1 MSKARWILI
10 PPVLVGLLASCGGG
24 GDNVAKGFSSAQGSF
39 EAYTDLTGLNLS
51 EITPIPFESGS
62 GQVSLETTENSS
74 HLVIVTSANTSPSS
88 YTVQLGAGSLP
99 SLSALNAALEGDE
112 EVDPEPDQFHQV
124 LRELESGLGESGE
137 VRPVRRSSLAALTQA
152 PEVGDLET
160 FKVLSTM
167 TSLTRY
173 ETVEAELRIATP
185 NIHFFVETESADQIS
200 DADLEALAD
209 SFEAIILPRDRSL
222 FGEESDI
229 NGDGRITVLM
239 SCVTNRMATSG
250 GIVTGF
256 FFPGDLYAD
265 SSSNPASNEQEIFYT
280 LVPDPDGRCGVPI
293 SAEFATQN
301 ILPGVLA
308 HEFQHMISFNN
319 HVLKGKGAAEEPWL
333 NEAMSHLAEDL
344 CGYGQENPSR
354 VKLFLDQPATTSLI
368 PSTSPQLAERGAAY
382 LFLRYLYEQHPEG
395 GRFVNDLAAG
405 SQRGIQNVLSAF
417 GGDDPS
423 LDEFAE
429 MIGRWAIALA
439 LSDTGIVPDPAYNYR
454 ARSTDPE
461 TGNPTGICLRCDAAD
476 GRGTVLNGPAISTVA
491 SFPLTANLNSSA
503 SQFFWI
509 NEVPSNLTI
518 ASAGSPTLTGAILR
532 LER

>member
-1 MSKARWILI
+1 MRSRWFLI
-10 PPVLVGLLASCGGG
+10 VPVLVSLCTACGGG
-24 GDNVAKGFSSAQGSF
+24 GDAVEKGFSSAAGSS

-51 EITPIPFESGS
+51 EITPLAFESGS
-62 GQVSLETTENSS
+62 SQVSLDPSQENPN
-74 HLVIVTSANTSPSS
+74 LVIVTSANTSPSI
-88 YTVQLGAGSLP
+88 YTVQLGAQSLP
-99 SLSALNAALEGDE
+99 SLSALNAVLEGNE
-112 EVDPEPDQFHQV
+112 EADPEPSQFHQV
-124 LRELESGLGESGE
+124 LREFEGGLSESDDY
-137 VRPVRRSSLAALTQA
+137 RPVRRSSLAALTKGL
-152 PEVGDLET
+152 EVGDLET

-173 ETVEAELRIATP
+173 ETVEAELRVATP
-185 NIHFFVETESADQIS
+185 NIDFFVETDSAEHIS
-200 DADLEALAD
+200 DADLESLAD
-209 SFEAIILPRDRSL
+209 SFEGIILPRDRSL
-222 FGEESDI
+222 FGDESDI

-239 SCVTNRMATSG
+239 SCITNRMATSG

-265 SSSNPASNEQEIFYT
+265 SSSNPASNEREIFYT
-280 LVPDPDGRCGVPI
+280 LVPDPEGRCGVPI

-319 HVLKGKGAAEEPWL
+319 HVLLGKGATEEPWL

-344 CGYGQENPSR
+344 CGFGQENPSR
-354 VKLFLDQPATTSLI
+354 VKLFLDQPSATSLI
-368 PSTSPQLAERGAAY
+368 PSTSPRLAERGASY

-395 GRFVNDLAAG
+395 ERFVTELSAG

-417 GGDDPS
+417 GSNDAS
-423 LDEFAE
+423 LDEFPE
-429 MIGRWAIALA
+429 MIGRWAITLA
-439 LSDTGIVPDPAYNYR
+439 LSNTGIVSDPAYNYR
-454 ARSTDPE
+454 PRGIDPE
-461 TGNPTGICLRCDAAD
+461 TGNSTGICLRCDTAD

-491 SFPLTANLNSSA
+491 SFPLTASLNSSA
-503 SQFFWI
+503 SQYFWI

-518 ASAGSPTLTGAILR
+518 ASAGSPTLTGAVLR